1 MPYIL
6 EVQKFNPTGHLS
18 QSEWNGKGIHV
29 GYMNK
34 VFKTKNQAC
43 AYYDM
48 YNPTMRP
55 LNGHHTYQSDWNC
68 HTHLLYVVHEY
79 GDEYLSIPSFEED
92 EINSVIEQ
100 FIADNIEHAVGGHV
114 GKRILNSEFKSWFV
128 TNYTGKKIPK
138 LMELEMAMNEKFE
151 VKTNKKGM
159 KEWINIKIKRDELGN
174 DCDLDEI

>member
-1 MPYIL
+1 
-6 EVQKFNPTGHLS
+6 
-18 QSEWNGKGIHV
+18 
-29 GYMNK
+29 
-34 VFKTKNQAC
+34 
-43 AYYDM
+43 
-48 YNPTMRP
+48 
-55 LNGHHTYQSDWNC
+55 
-68 HTHLLYVVHEY
+68 
-79 GDEYLSIPSFEED
+79 
-92 EINSVIEQ
+92 VIEQ